1 MNKIFKYIVS
11 DILRNKIMIFY
22 TIFLLIA
29 SFSVF
34 NLEDTSSKGILS
46 MLSIMLLIVPLVS
59 IIFST
64 IYVYNSTEFIEL
76 LLSQPIQRKT
86 VWLSLFG
93 GLAGSL
99 SLAFIF
105 GAGII
110 TLIFEPSFKGL
121 LLVLLGVFLSVIF
134 SSFAM
139 LAAVSTRDKAKGMG
153 SSILL
158 WLYFSVLF
166 DGLFLFAI
174 FQFSDYPLEKYM
186 VGLSMLNPIDLS
198 RILLLMQ
205 FDVSA
210 LMGYSGAIFRD
221 YFGTTLGMIIST
233 GAMILWIIAPLYF
246 SLRKFKSKDL

>member
-1 MNKIFKYIVS
+1 
-11 DILRNKIMIFY
+11 MIFY

-76 LLSQPIQRKT
+76 LLSQPIKRKT

-110 TLIFEPSFKGL
+110 TFIFEPSFKGL

-134 SSFAM
+134 SSIAM

-174 FQFSDYPLEKYM
+174 FQFSDYPIEKYM

-233 GAMILWIIAPLYF
+233 CAMILWIIAPLYF